1 MSQSSSLSITSHF
14 ADLEDPRVLRTR
26 RHNLLDI
33 LVIAICGVICGA
45 ESWVE
50 IEKYGKS
57 KQTWLATFL
66 PLPNGIP
73 SHDTFGRVFAQLNP
87 GHFHECFARWITALH
102 EVTAGRLI
110 GIDGKTLRHSF
121 DTALGKGPLH
131 MVSAWAAANHLV
143 LGQVAVADKSNEITA
158 IPELLRLLDLHGA
171 IVTIDAMGCQKEI
184 ARQIVEAGG
193 DYVLAVKGNQ
203 ESLEAAVVKLC
214 AESLDNQFADIK
226 HSAYETEE
234 KSHGRQETR
243 TYYALPVPKDFAC
256 KEDWKGLRSLGM
268 AFRNCQQAGK
278 PEEIRVRY
286 YISSMSANAKKMAAA
301 IRGHWGI
308 ENSCHWVLDVS
319 FREDESRIRKDH
331 GPANMGQLRR
341 LALSLLK
348 TTTAL
353 KGGVHAKRLQAGWDD
368 ANLIKV
374 LVGSSDR

>member
-1 MSQSSSLSITSHF
+1 MSQTSSLSITSHF

-33 LVIAICGVICGA
+33 LVIAISGVICGA

-57 KQTWLATFL
+57 KQAWLATIL

-73 SHDTFGRVFAQLNP
+73 SHDTFGRVFAQLDP
-87 GHFHECFARWITALH
+87 RHFHECFARWITSLH
-102 EVTAGRLI
+102 EATAGRLI

-121 DTALGKGPLH
+121 DTGLGKGPLH

-184 ARQIVEAGG
+184 AKQIVEAGG

-203 ESLEAAVVKLC
+203 ESLEAAVIKLC

-243 TYYALPVPKDFAC
+243 TYYALPVPQDFAC
-256 KEDWKGLRSLGM
+256 KDAWKGLRSLGM
-268 AFRNCQQAGK
+268 AFRVCQQAGK

-286 YISSMSANAKKMAAA
+286 YISSMSPNAQKMAAA

-348 TTTAL
+348 STTAL
-353 KGGVHAKRLQAGWDD
+353 KGGVHAKRLQAGWNNE
-368 ANLIKV
+368 NLIKV
-374 LVGSSDR
+374 LLGS